1 MSNLSSIEKRKLE
14 KFFEMSGGYVLDF
27 SNRRFKEFI
36 IESVSIDIYDN
47 KYEYESGS
55 KANRLRYFWDQES
68 NHIVGKVILDLLEYW
83 KTQKLISSKDI
94 SQTDQVMF
102 DECSKIS
109 DRLTQDSRNDDINNA
124 DQLFFYKNCLLPKK
138 IFISYAWGGES
149 EEFVNKLDQA
159 FQAKGATIIRD
170 KRDLGYK
177 QNIRDFMEKIGRGKC
192 VIAVISDKYLKSDNC
207 MFELVEVAKDGK
219 FYDRIFPIVL
229 ADAQIYKPVERIK
242 YIKYW
247 EDKIQELDEA
257 IRSVSAANLQGF
269 REEIDQYTDIRRTV
283 SELTNIF
290 KNMNTLTP
298 DMHSEVDFEV
308 LFLAIENKLSE

>member
-124 DQLFFYKNCLLPKK
+124 D
-138 IFISYAWGGES
+138 
-149 EEFVNKLDQA
+149 
-159 FQAKGATIIRD
+159 
-170 KRDLGYK
+170 
-177 QNIRDFMEKIGRGKC
+177 
-192 VIAVISDKYLKSDNC
+192 
-207 MFELVEVAKDGK
+207 
-219 FYDRIFPIVL
+219 
-229 ADAQIYKPVERIK
+229 
-242 YIKYW
+242 
-247 EDKIQELDEA
+247 
-257 IRSVSAANLQGF
+257 
-269 REEIDQYTDIRRTV
+269 
-283 SELTNIF
+283 
-290 KNMNTLTP
+290 
-298 DMHSEVDFEV
+298 
-308 LFLAIENKLSE
+308 

>member
-1 MSNLSSIEKRKLE
+1 
-14 KFFEMSGGYVLDF
+14 
-27 SNRRFKEFI
+27 
-36 IESVSIDIYDN
+36 
-47 KYEYESGS
+47 
-55 KANRLRYFWDQES
+55 
-68 NHIVGKVILDLLEYW
+68 
-83 KTQKLISSKDI
+83 
-94 SQTDQVMF
+94 
-102 DECSKIS
+102 
-109 DRLTQDSRNDDINNA
+109 
-124 DQLFFYKNCLLPKK
+124 
-138 IFISYAWGGES
+138 
-149 EEFVNKLDQA
+149 
-159 FQAKGATIIRD
+159 
-170 KRDLGYK
+170 
-177 QNIRDFMEKIGRGKC
+177 MEKIGRGKC